1 MPNGWGPKYAFVY
14 RGDCGGHPAGRSGS
28 GKIRSNRQGSVSGEL
43 HQLAVTIDVTFATG
57 TELNQAT
64 RTFNYTT
71 YKNYAVVFWAPEK
84 ATIIQLDG
92 YLVCGFSFE
101 ASCLPFTG
109 KMKGQDQQGRLWEV
123 CTGQFCF

>member
-1 MPNGWGPKYAFVY
+1 MRLF
-14 RGDCGGHPAGRSGS
+14 
-28 GKIRSNRQGSVSGEL
+28 
-43 HQLAVTIDVTFATG
+43 LAVIAAAALLVAPVQARYVQTAKVRYQANFSPSQWYTIDVTFATG

-71 YKNYAVVFWAPEK
+71 YKNYAVVFWDAGE

-109 KMKGQDQQGRLWEV
+109 KMKGQDQQGRSWEV
-123 CTGQFCF
+123 CTAQFCF